1 MSNPELPL
9 LSSQSSPTGEPVL
22 PQWLIRPITALV
34 IMAGS
39 VQPFLEVGH
48 WTQKAALVVI
58 ALGAGFGIYSQG
70 ARR

>member
-1 MSNPELPL
+1 MSPRENIV
-9 LSSQSSPTGEPVL
+9 LSSQQSPTGEPVL
-22 PQWLIRPITALV
+22 PQWLIRPITILV

-39 VQPFLEVGH
+39 VQPFLEVGD